1 MMKKIIVLCI
11 ISMFL
16 LTSFAGL
23 STVGMKVAEVG
34 TLGDPKTIYVDNDG
48 GQDYAS
54 IQEAIDAASPG
65 DTINIPSGTY
75 FENIVIDK
83 SIKLIGENNE
93 TTIIDGSRSSNVIYV
108 TAGNVEISGFTI
120 QNSGKGDWDAGL
132 QLVSDYNTV
141 YNNIFTSNENGI
153 LVGSFERTSKGNTIS
168 NNDIFDN
175 GIGILFYNSKDNA
188 VIDNTVTSSSWIG
201 IRVAY
206 STGIKIIDNDIF
218 ENDEEGIS
226 FWDAHSNTV
235 EDNTISNNGHSGIFS
250 WTHSSKGIF
259 RNNDII
265 SNSQDGIFIDQVYEN
280 GNFEITGNRI
290 ESNGRNGIRIQF
302 SRFNNV
308 FKNEIIQ
315 NKYGIYLLGADRNDI
330 LGNNFTKNTAYG
342 VVIYS
347 DYECSYYNNFYY
359 NNFREN
365 KCNAKDEC
373 SNKWFKDKGNYWDDY
388 DGDDDNSDGIGDAPY
403 DIVGGSNQDK
413 FPLMEPYHGKS
424 KSKSAQPALNNILV
438 NFLENHL
445 HLFPILTRLLQLLK
459 L

>member
-1 MMKKIIVLCI
+1 LQGEDKY
-11 ISMFL
+11 
-16 LTSFAGL
+16 T
-23 STVGMKVAEVG
+23 T
-34 TLGDPKTIYVDNDG
+34 
-48 GQDYAS
+48 
-54 IQEAIDAASPG
+54 
-65 DTINIPSGTY
+65 
-75 FENIVIDK
+75 VID
-83 SIKLIGENNE
+83 GEKKVFK
-93 TTIIDGSRSSNVIYV
+93 DVIFI
-108 TAGNVEISGFTI
+108 TADNVEITGFTI
-120 QNSGKGDWDAGL
+120 QNSGREDWDAGIDIES
-132 QLVSDYNTV
+132 SDNNIN
-141 YNNIFTSNENGI
+141 NNIFLSNENGI
-153 LVGSFERTSKGNTIS
+153 SIGTSSEKCKGTIISDNYFS
-168 NNDIFDN
+168 NN
-175 GIGILFYNSKDNA
+175 GIGVLFYNAKDCT
-188 VIDNTVTSSSWIG
+188 VVDNEVTGSNWIG
-201 IRVAY
+201 MRITY
-206 STGIKIIDNDIF
+206 SSDILIQDNYLHHNNGDAIA
-218 ENDEEGIS
+218 
-226 FWDAHSNTV
+226 FWAAHENTV
-235 EDNTISNNGHSGIFS
+235 EDCTITNNAKTGIFS

-265 SNSQDGIFIDQVYEN
+265 SNRQDGIFIDQAYED

-290 ESNGRNGIRIQF
+290 ESNGRNGIRIQS

-424 KSKSAQPALNNILV
+424 KSKSAQPSLNNILV

>member
-1 MMKKIIVLCI
+1 MKINK
-11 ISMFL
+11 
-16 LTSFAGL
+16 
-23 STVGMKVAEVG
+23 
-34 TLGDPKTIYVDNDG
+34 DN
-48 GQDYAS
+48 
-54 IQEAIDAASPG
+54 
-65 DTINIPSGTY
+65 Y
-75 FENIVIDK
+75 F
-83 SIKLIGENNE
+83 
-93 TTIIDGSRSSNVIYV
+93 SN
-108 TAGNVEISGFTI
+108 
-120 QNSGKGDWDAGL
+120 
-132 QLVSDYNTV
+132 
-141 YNNIFTSNENGI
+141 
-153 LVGSFERTSKGNTIS
+153 
-168 NNDIFDN
+168 N
-175 GIGILFYNSKDNA
+175 GIGVLFYNAKDCT
-188 VIDNTVTSSSWIG
+188 VVDNEVTGSNWIG
-201 IRVAY
+201 MRITY
-206 STGIKIIDNDIF
+206 SSDILIQDNYLHHNNGDAIA
-218 ENDEEGIS
+218 
-226 FWDAHSNTV
+226 FWAAHENTV
-235 EDNTISNNGHSGIFS
+235 EDCTITNNAKTGIFS

-265 SNSQDGIFIDQVYEN
+265 SNRQDGIFIDQAYED

-290 ESNGRNGIRIQF
+290 ESNGRNGIRIQS

-424 KSKSAQPALNNILV
+424 KSKSAQPSLNNILV